1 MSGGHFD
8 YVQNRLD
15 NTIDEFGVV
24 LANSEIVSKYNQDT
38 RDLIKVGAD
47 VIRLARVMIERVDR
61 LVSGDDSEETFK
73 TRLAEDM
80 EELDKTIDDIT

>member
-24 LANSEIVSKYNQDT
+24 LANSEILSKYNQDT
-38 RDLIKVGAD
+38 RDLIKIGAD

-73 TRLAEDM
+73 TRLTEDM